1 LAETIDGMASIGEGM
16 LIKASRGILPVLPGM
31 NGPVNSRRMDEVS
44 ELIDTFQNALVTQE
58 NNNNDASS
66 SETPQG
72 GIARMQAMMELA
84 REISQYASDSSLRDE
99 AGPLLEEIRSV
110 IQLVA
115 VEVLE
120 IRGSRTL
127 RTVLRLQPS

>member
-1 LAETIDGMASIGEGM
+1 MASIGEGM
-16 LIKASRGILPVLPGM
+16 LLKASRGILPVLPGM

-44 ELIDTFQNALVTQE
+44 ALVETFQNALVTQE
-58 NNNNDASS
+58 NDKDTS
-66 SETPQG
+66 SESSRG
-72 GIARMQAMMELA
+72 GIGRMQAMIELV
-84 REISQYASDSSLRDE
+84 RELSQYANDSSLRDE
-99 AGPLLEEIRSV
+99 AGPLLEEVRSV